1 MKETV
6 EKFLEQVRLGIFK
19 EEMAAELRQHKGET
33 WVKEQKKLAH
43 KLTKLKK
50 ELHRKYGELPE
61 VVTTV
66 GVYPNGPSVV
76 NAVAKRDI
84 LYHVY
89 YNLRFRPG
97 RGLLINNEI
106 FYSGGVGE
114 QKLLSELALH
124 GAREFDTPSTPYN

>member
-1 MKETV
+1 MKETID
-6 EKFLEQVRLGIFK
+6 KFLEQIRLGDFN
-19 EEMAAELRQHKGET
+19 EEMAVDLVEFKGVGWVEEQRKMATAMQRIKTELR
-33 WVKEQKKLAH
+33 
-43 KLTKLKK
+43 
-50 ELHRKYGELPE
+50 RKFGELPE

-76 NAVAKRDI
+76 NAVAKADI

-89 YNLRFRPG
+89 YNLQFRPG

-106 FYSGGVGE
+106 FYSGGIEE

-124 GAREFDTPSTPYN
+124 GAREFDTPSAPYN